1 MTKNSQ
7 RPVAKIEQPI
17 GRALV
22 DRISWDDLKLFM
34 TAGLTLSFRKAATS
48 TGNSSSTVMRRIERL
63 EAELGLRLFDRLPDG
78 VALTAEGQ
86 SIFSVVRDM
95 ERASHSLRAFL
106 DQDLNNRGVVRCA
119 ITEGLGTFWI
129 LPHLAEYNRANPFTI
144 VDLVCSM
151 QWSDV
156 LRMKADLAIQLVR
169 PDSPDLKVVR
179 LGRLHIYPFAAK
191 RYAETYGLPKTI

>member
-17 GRALV
+17 GPALV
-22 DRISWDDLKLFM
+22 DRISWNDLKLFM

-48 TGNSSSTVMRRIERL
+48 TGNSPSTVMRWIERL

-106 DQDLNNRGVVRCA
+106 DQDLNNRA
-119 ITEGLGTFWI
+119 
-129 LPHLAEYNRANPFTI
+129 
-144 VDLVCSM
+144 S
-151 QWSDV
+151 SDV
-156 LRMKADLAIQLVR
+156 R
-169 PDSPDLKVVR
+169 SPKGWARSGSCRTSPNTTAPILSPSSIWSAR
-179 LGRLHIYPFAAK
+179 CNGA
-191 RYAETYGLPKTI
+191 TCCG